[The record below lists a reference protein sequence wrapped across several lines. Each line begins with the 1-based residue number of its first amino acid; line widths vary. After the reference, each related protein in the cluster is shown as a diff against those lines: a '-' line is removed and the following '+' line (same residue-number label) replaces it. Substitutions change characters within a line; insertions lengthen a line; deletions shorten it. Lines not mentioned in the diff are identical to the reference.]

1 MKTLLTLALCG
12 TLSLNTAHTQEPL
25 SLREC
30 MIYAV
35 ENSFDAK
42 IQQEATR
49 NSHLDYKKALLSHLP
64 SLSAGVGANTSFGR
78 SIDPAT
84 NTYSTVSTFSNSL
97 SASASMTIFAGFRM
111 MNQTRST
118 KIAHERGLDELQNTR
133 DQIALE
139 TMVLFSEALY
149 YEELVKLNSGLVD
162 QYTQQEMLMK
172 RKSELGVGSD
182 ADLAQVRAALAS
194 AQYQLISA
202 QKTYDLSLMRLK
214 DYINYPSEK
223 TLQIAPFADSTSLYN
238 AEENSQ
244 GVIEYATKNNIK
256 AQIQEKTLEMEK
268 LALKITKGYH
278 VPSLSFSAGIGSSY
292 YTQFGTNGHSPYSEQ
307 LNNNLGE
314 SLGLSL
320 SIPVFNGLNTRYSV
334 RQSENR
340 LRQANH
346 NFQKQIRALES
357 EVRAAILELES
368 SEKALSEARRNV
380 EFQRLANRAVSQKY
394 DKGIAS
400 IIDLQTSNNDL
411 LRAELELRNSYLLH
425 QLKVRE
431 VNYYKGVPYI
441 E

>member
-12 TLSLNTAHTQEPL
+12 TLSLNTAHSQAPL

-42 IQQEATR
+42 IQRELTV
-49 NSHLDYKKALLSHLP
+49 NSELDYKKALLSHLP
-64 SLSAGVGANTSFGR
+64 SLSAGMGANTSFGR

-84 NTYSTVSTFSNSL
+84 NTYATVSTFSNSL
-97 SASASMTIFAGFRM
+97 SANTSVTLFAGFRL
-111 MNQTRST
+111 MNQTRSA
-118 KIAHERGLDELQNTR
+118 KIARERGVDQLQSTR

-139 TMVLFSEALY
+139 TMVRYSETIY
-149 YEELVKLNSGLVD
+149 FGELVKLNEGLVE
-162 QYTQQEMLMK
+162 QYSQQELLMK

-194 AQYQLISA
+194 AQYGLIEA
-202 QKTYDLSLMRLK
+202 QKTYDLSLLNLK

-223 TLQIAPFADSTSLYN
+223 TLQIAPLVDSIGLYN
-238 AEENSQ
+238 ASESTES
-244 GVIEYATKNNIK
+244 VLEYATENNIN
-256 AQIQEKTLEMEK
+256 AQIQEKTLEIEK
-268 LALKITKGYH
+268 LSLKITKGSY

-292 YTQFGTNGHSPYSEQ
+292 FTQFGSNNHLAYGKQ

-320 SIPVFNGLNTRYSV
+320 SIPVFNGLNTRYNV

-340 LRQANH
+340 LRQAQH
-346 NFQKQIRALES
+346 NFQKSIRALES
-357 EVRAAILELES
+357 EVRRAILELES

-380 EFQRLANRAVSQKY
+380 EFQRLANRAMVQKHE
-394 DKGIAS
+394 KGIAS
-400 IIDLQTSNNDL
+400 IIELQTSNNDL
-411 LRAELELRNSYLLH
+411 LRSELELRNSYLLH

-431 VNYYKGVPYI
+431 VNYYKGIPYI
-441 E
+441 D